1 MPFLPLEN
9 RDELRIGLYIKIEGS
24 WFSHP
29 FSTNTFKIKF
39 KKDLATLRSLTKV
52 KLLYDPERSDPI
64 TPEERE
70 EEDSTQNVG
79 QRAEELIDEPIDKPL
94 DSEPD
99 LRTETEE
106 RPTTVLTNDEMLEA
120 RRKAFEARRKQLRNT
135 EQAYQG
141 VLQQSKLM
149 FRELRTG
156 HAKGIGRASGM
167 VASLGKII
175 RDPSSSMA
183 LMNLMGATEEV
194 EDFFM
199 HSLNVSALSMMLAQE
214 FTQDEDEIQ
223 YVGTGA
229 LFHDLGLLESE
240 RMSSSPKAYV
250 TTPDSRTLRKHPQN
264 GRLLTERFLGISYHS
279 LDIIEQHHE
288 RLDGSGY
295 PAGLIENEISLF
307 SKIVMVVDEY
317 DELCNHPDITKSLT
331 PYEALCYLYSKRRG
345 PLWDDAVVSLVH
357 MLSIYPPG
365 TLVEL
370 SDGKLGIVSSV
381 NPQSRMNPW
390 VMIYSEDY
398 PREEAPI
405 IDLSQEEGLSIVKS
419 FQPKQIPYIIREYLN
434 PRRMISYFPSQGD
447 SSSSQPTQAGTST
460 NRSSA
465 NPDLIVSS

>member
-9 RDELRIGLYIKIEGS
+9 RDDLRIGLYIKIEGS

-39 KKDLATLRSLTKV
+39 KKDLATLRDLTKV
-52 KLLYDPERSDPI
+52 RLLYDPERSDPI
-64 TPEERE
+64 APEKSGDE
-70 EEDSTQNVG
+70 ESTRDLG
-79 QRAEELIDEPIDKPL
+79 KSSEELIGEPIDSDVELNL
-94 DSEPD
+94 DTDEIPATI
-99 LRTETEE
+99 L
-106 RPTTVLTNDEMLEA
+106 TTDEMLEE
-120 RRKAFEARRKQLRNT
+120 RREAFATRRKQLRNT
-135 EQAYQG
+135 DQAYQG

-175 RDPSSSMA
+175 TDPSSSMA
-183 LMNLMGATEEV
+183 LMNLMGSTEEV

-214 FTQDEDEIQ
+214 FTQDEEELKYI
-223 YVGTGA
+223 GMGA
-229 LFHDLGLLESE
+229 LFHDLGLLETE
-240 RMSSSPKAYV
+240 RMGNNPKSYRTA
-250 TTPDSRTLRKHPQN
+250 PDSRTLRKHPQN

-295 PAGLIENEISLF
+295 PSGLIEKEISLF

-331 PYEALCYLYSKRRG
+331 PYEALCHLYAKRRG

-381 NPQSRMNPW
+381 NPQSRMDPW
-390 VMIYSEDY
+390 VMIYSAEC

-405 IDLSQEEGLSIVKS
+405 IDLSQEEHVSIVKS
-419 FQPKQIPYIIREYLN
+419 FQPKQIPYAIREYLN
-434 PRRMISYFPSQGD
+434 PRRIISYFPSQGEPTSTQP
-447 SSSSQPTQAGTST
+447 SSAGTST